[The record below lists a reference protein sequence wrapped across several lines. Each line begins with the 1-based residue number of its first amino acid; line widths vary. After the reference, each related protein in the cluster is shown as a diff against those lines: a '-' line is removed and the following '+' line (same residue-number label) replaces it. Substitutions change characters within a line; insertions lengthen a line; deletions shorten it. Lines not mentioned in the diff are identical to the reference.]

1 MNDLYLIEF
10 RWHYLQQ
17 SQKFFEDLE
26 DARRSPNTIRSYR
39 NGLKKFSLLLQDE
52 GIDPAE
58 DPTGALEEQHLR
70 EFLSWLSSE
79 QRAKATINLY
89 LAAVRSYVEFLDEYN
104 WAPQINT
111 SRLAKQLKKRMP
123 RSGRRLPQFPRDE
136 IEKVIEHALQLDQA
150 SAENEQAYLGNLR
163 DRAFILMLADT
174 GLRIHEA
181 CNLMRKDVDWNE
193 GRAIVLGKGD
203 KDGVIRYSQR
213 ALDATKHFLNER
225 SGLDTASGRQIP
237 SLPIFIGHGR
247 SNMKSHGGVLV
258 HKFRKMTTET
268 GRAIIRKRVAEAL
281 GDEMVRQITPH
292 SFRHYF
298 VTIVLHAT
306 GGNIR
311 VAQEIARHSSI
322 ATTQP
327 YTHLVSGEL
336 DRAYEETFNQS
347 G

>member
-1 MNDLYLIEF
+1 M
-10 RWHYLQQ
+10 
-17 SQKFFEDLE
+17 QKFFDDLE

-39 NGLKKFSLLLQDE
+39 NGLNKFSLLLADE
-52 GIDPAE
+52 GLDPAE
-58 DPTGALEEQHLR
+58 DSTEMLEEQHVR
-70 EFLSWLSSE
+70 EFLTWLSLE
-79 QRAKATINLY
+79 QLSKATINLY
-89 LAAVRSYVEFLDEYN
+89 LAAVRSYIEFLEEHS

-136 IEKVIEHALQLDQA
+136 IEKVIEHVQGLDQMPA
-150 SAENEQAYLGNLR
+150 DSEQDYLANLR
-163 DRAFILMLADT
+163 DIAFVLMLADT

-181 CNLMRKDVDWNE
+181 CNLKRKDVDWNE
-193 GRAIVLGKGD
+193 GRAIVVGKGD
-203 KDGVIRYSQR
+203 KEAVIRFSER
-213 ALDATKHFLNER
+213 ALEATKHYLNER

-247 SNMKSHGGVLV
+247 SNMKKQDGVLV

-268 GRAIIRKRVAEAL
+268 GRAIVRRRVAEAL
-281 GDEMVRQITPH
+281 GDEMVGQITPH

-311 VAQEIARHSSI
+311 VAQELARHSSI
-322 ATTQP
+322 ATTQR

-336 DRAYEETFNQS
+336 DEAYHETFNQTD
-347 G
+347 